1 MYRDEESVA
10 AEHAADVQAELEA
23 ALAPRLGLARR
34 WQPRFWHWVVACVL
48 WIPVSCG
55 GPDHSFTWANAS
67 WLGSWMDH
75 PDLFFTASALTLLAT
90 WAVVATFFAAMALA
104 ARHRAGKILRR
115 FGPPPA
121 AMRASDR
128 LPLLKKRLAD
138 LRFHVAREGQP
149 AEQGEDRP

>member
-34 WQPRFWHWVVACVL
+34 WRPRFWHWIVAVVL
-48 WIPVSCG
+48 WIPVACS
-55 GPDHSFTWANAS
+55 GPPQNLTWSNAS

-90 WAVVATFFAAMALA
+90 WAVVATFFFAMGLA
-104 ARHRAGKILRR
+104 ARLRAGKILRR

-121 AMRASDR
+121 SMRASER

-138 LRFHVAREGQP
+138 LRFHATREGQP
-149 AEQGEDRP
+149 ADQGEDGP